1 MKHGRLAM
9 LGALCLAMSGC
20 SMNAENLFAGDE
32 QGRFTLSADAEGMRA
47 FGEAMNGLVVTGKAQ
62 PNQGDSYFITQQQ
75 RIEARKFKLV
85 NPHQGVK

>member
-9 LGALCLAMSGC
+9 LGALCLAATGC
-20 SMNAENLFAGDE
+20 SMNAENLFAGND

-75 RIEARKFKLV
+75 RIEARKFKLIK
-85 NPHQGVK
+85 NNEGVK